1 MPRKLNPVYIR
12 RIMAKDVLRGMEVVY
27 LTGYIFNVA
36 TTDERLPSQCKC
48 IGINKSGGQLLQIQ
62 TDYHGWTTEGKLY
75 CRKCWACL
83 VGMPRD
89 IIRRNWCE
97 GCNAKLYPDDDVWL
111 DSKDSSYTG
120 TRLSYTWGLPFATIC
135 NSSRVADTC
144 CPTASCRKAIT
155 RIISTR
161 FETVLRTTSH
171 RLSSR
176 LRRTF
181 ARLRAS
187 PTYRKGTSACTLEEM
202 LAKYDA
208 FLQTNP
214 EWPEVAE
221 QFYLRQE
228 TFICNA

>member
-111 DSKDSSYTG
+111 DSRGFELYRYAVKLYMGLAVRNYLQFIEGRRHVLPNGFMQEGYHKDHIYSVRDGFENDISPLVISAPPNIRTIEG
-120 TRLSYTWGLPFATIC
+120 KPNLSKG
-135 NSSRVADTC
+135 
-144 CPTASCRKAIT
+144 RK
-155 RIISTR
+155 S
-161 FETVLRTTSH
+161 LH
-171 RLSSR
+171 L
-176 LRRTF
+176 
-181 ARLRAS
+181 
-187 PTYRKGTSACTLEEM
+187 GGNAC
-202 LAKYDA
+202 
-208 FLQTNP
+208 
-214 EWPEVAE
+214 EV
-221 QFYLRQE
+221 
-228 TFICNA
+228 